1 MQLPEVY
8 CNLHSSLKLVNCIVF
23 SRLHLLRRRGTYS
36 KVASWQQPV
45 YWSPDLRSWW
55 QHWSRTR
62 IFSTET
68 GCRGIVPSSAASDA
82 FTSKSVHDL
91 TSKRSTGPTILGVF
105 HIWFRSQRSSLKRNA
120 NVLCGQDS
128 FGDITR
134 IKSAQVNAASCCR
147 RRRQL
152 GALPNGATSRK
163 TLTFEDCE
171 KSWAVCSDLQ
181 LLCRAQVLGDIL
193 CR

>member
-1 MQLPEVY
+1 MCGCFAGQFSRENRRDIYMQLPDVY

-23 SRLHLLRRRGTYS
+23 SRLHLLRRRGTHS

-82 FTSKSVHDL
+82 FVDESVQGRNLSDDHRAHHQRRIPHL
-91 TSKRSTGPTILGVF
+91 VSEPKVKTQAKR
-105 HIWFRSQRSSLKRNA
+105 QRSVWAGRVWASL
-120 NVLCGQDS
+120 GS
-128 FGDITR
+128 
-134 IKSAQVNAASCCR
+134 SPR
-147 RRRQL
+147 R
-152 GALPNGATSRK
+152 
-163 TLTFEDCE
+163 
-171 KSWAVCSDLQ
+171 
-181 LLCRAQVLGDIL
+181 
-193 CR
+193 